1 MLLNLS
7 YIPIQKE
14 IHSFGRTSITP
25 KIIQS
30 TKIRSLR
37 FPLFRTRNICTLQ
50 TALFVLCIL
59 YCCAYI
65 RVSSEKIIKTIKW
78 LNQHRGTLYVW
89 TGRFVEWLT
98 SSRKKLCFI
107 IFSSRPTDTERI
119 FALRTCLVQHLFSVI
134 GLFML
139 IEQ

>member
-37 FPLFRTRNICTLQ
+37 FPLFRTLQ

-78 LNQHRGTLYVW
+78 LNQHRGTLYGW

-98 SSRKKLCFI
+98 SSRKKLCFT
-107 IFSSRPTDTERI
+107 IFRTDTERI
-119 FALRTCLVQHLFSVI
+119 FTLCTCLVQHLFSVN

>member
-37 FPLFRTRNICTLQ
+37 FPLFCTRNMYSTDGVIHLY
-50 TALFVLCIL
+50 FVF
-59 YCCAYI
+59 CAYI
-65 RVSSEKIIKTIKW
+65 RVSSEKIIKTMRL

-89 TGRFVEWLT
+89 TDGFVEWLA
-98 SSRKKLCFI
+98 SSRKNLCFI
-107 IFSSRPTDTERI
+107 IFSTDTERI
-119 FALRTCLVQHLFSVI
+119 FALCTCLVQHLFSVI
-134 GLFML
+134 SLLML
-139 IEQ
+139 LEQWK